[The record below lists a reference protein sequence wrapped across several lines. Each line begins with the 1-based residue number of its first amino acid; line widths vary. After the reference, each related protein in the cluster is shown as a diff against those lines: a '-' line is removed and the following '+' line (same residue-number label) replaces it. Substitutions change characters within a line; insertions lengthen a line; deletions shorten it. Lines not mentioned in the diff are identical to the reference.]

1 MKKNLLI
8 LLIGLIVG
16 ITGTVIASNYLASEI
31 TYNDTTV
38 ENALNEL
45 YDLSNA
51 AIYTGSTN
59 ITPTESEQILNT
71 NGKRLSD
78 NITIGAIPNTYKNLS
93 TETTATSTDILSG
106 KTAYDNL
113 GNLITGGISTDC
125 VRGTYKKPTNSQLN
139 INFGLPY
146 TKFVL
151 SFHENASNRDV
162 VYYYNKNLNSKAFCL
177 QYFYNNTSDNSVGLS
192 NTIILSEQGVS
203 SNFVSTG
210 TALKNA
216 LTIDYIACK

>member
-16 ITGTVIASNYLASEI
+16 ITSTVIASNYLASEI

-106 KTAYDNL
+106 KTAYDSL

-125 VRGTYKKPTNSQLN
+125 VSGNYKKPANSQLN

-151 SFHENASNRDV
+151 S
-162 VYYYNKNLNSKAFCL
+162 
-177 QYFYNNTSDNSVGLS
+177 
-192 NTIILSEQGVS
+192 
-203 SNFVSTG
+203 TG
-210 TALKNA
+210 AV
-216 LTIDYIACK
+216 